1 MPLVDTVHQIFVLR
15 RRASGRALAK
25 EQLALNL
32 HMATPEPDINLSA
45 TRAVDIVQNAACL
58 AQTCHRR

>member
-1 MPLVDTVHQIFVLR
+1 MPLVDTVHQICVLR
-15 RRASGRALAK
+15 RRASALAK

-58 AQTCHRR
+58 AQTCHQR